1 MSNTQQSQHLTFIAQ
16 TLAAAKALGLPDPQ
30 LDPSTESG
38 LPENK
43 GYVFIEY
50 GPHGGAPAI
59 IVPKSARGPAIVHSH
74 LDLSDLEGH
83 VALPRPN
90 GRVVCHFKAEPVAVA
105 SALSRFCATGSSK
118 RPVAAPVR
126 RLTPA
131 SGQPVA
137 PAHGQPVTRPTDV
150 LRASSP
156 AASVSLTDMFPGLA
170 DAPTDD
176 AQVDEALAALEA

>member
-1 MSNTQQSQHLTFIAQ
+1 MSNTQSQHLTFIAQ

-50 GPHGGAPAI
+50 GPHLAAPAI

-74 LDLSDLEGH
+74 VDLADMDGYIP
-83 VALPRPN
+83 LPKPN
-90 GRVVCHFKAEPVAVA
+90 GRVVCHFKADPQAVA
-105 SALSRFCATGSSK
+105 SALTRFVGASK

-137 PAHGQPVTRPTDV
+137 RPTDV
-150 LRASSP
+150 LRASPTP
-156 AASVSLTDMFPGLA
+156 ASGQPVVSVADMFPPA
-170 DAPTDD
+170 SESVDD
-176 AQVDEALAALEA
+176 GQVDEALQALGQL

>member
-1 MSNTQQSQHLTFIAQ
+1 MSNPASQHLTFIAQ

-50 GPHGGAPAI
+50 GPHGAAPAI

-74 LDLSDLEGH
+74 VDLSDMTEH
-83 VALPRPN
+83 YVPLPKPN
-90 GRVVCHFKAEPVAVA
+90 GRVVCHLKAEPNAVA
-105 SALSRFCATGSSK
+105 SALSRFVNASK
-118 RPVAAPVR
+118 RPVASPVR

-131 SGQPVA
+131 SGQPVS
-137 PAHGQPVTRPTDV
+137 RPTDV
-150 LRASSP
+150 LKGASQPAYDAAAEVASWSDPVASS
-156 AASVSLTDMFPGLA
+156 DE
-170 DAPTDD
+170 
-176 AQVDEALAALEA
+176 QVDEALQALGQV

>member
-1 MSNTQQSQHLTFIAQ
+1 MSNTQSQHLTFIAQ

-30 LDPSTESG
+30 ADPGTESG

-50 GPHGGAPAI
+50 GPHLAAPAI

-74 LDLSDLEGH
+74 VDLSDMDGYIP
-83 VALPRPN
+83 LPKPN
-90 GRVVCHFKAEPVAVA
+90 GRVVCHFKATPAAVA
-105 SALSRFCATGSSK
+105 QALTRFVGASK

-131 SGQPVA
+131 SGHPVA
-137 PAHGQPVTRPTDV
+137 PAHGQPVV
-150 LRASSP
+150 SP
-156 AASVSLTDMFPGLA
+156 VLTDMFPGLA

-176 AQVDEALAALEA
+176 AQVDEALSALEG